1 MENKTHKAL
10 EMIASG
16 YSVETVMDIL
26 GLEPEELRDIL
37 EDMIGQ
43 PVDVTW
49 ATQFFYSIMIG
60 EFEVNVN

>member
-43 PVDVTW
+43 PIDVTW
-49 ATQFFYSIMIG
+49 ATQFFASESIG